1 MTDSAS
7 VQPMRQAFA
16 AIALLWLSG
25 VALRLTILAV
35 PPVIPAIHDDLH
47 LTQTGVGILTGLPA
61 MLFAFAAVPGSLLIA
76 RLGAK
81 AALVLGLAACAIG
94 GALRGAVLDVGWL
107 YTMTIIMGAGVAVMQ
122 VAMPPTVRL
131 WQPQRIGF
139 TTAVYTNGL
148 LIGEILPVALMLP
161 LVLPLVG
168 GSWPKA
174 FMFWSVPVAIIAL
187 LVLAFGPREANGT
200 AATAARR
207 RWWPD
212 WRDGLIWRLGIM
224 LGTANAMYFSAN
236 AFLPDF
242 LKSIARTDLISPA
255 LTALNVGQLP
265 ASIILL
271 AVAGRLERKAWPYAV
286 SGALSAL
293 GVAAIISGNGTLIVT
308 GAALLGFSAAGTLIL
323 ALALPPLLAPP
334 DDVHRVTAA
343 MFTISYSC
351 AVIVPVISG
360 AIWDLTGNPP
370 LAFVPILACGGFLI
384 WLAPAI
390 TRVGQAGQNGPN

>member
-1 MTDSAS
+1 M
-7 VQPMRQAFA
+7 V
-16 AIALLWLSG
+16 LL
-25 VALRLTILAV
+25 LA
-35 PPVIPAIHDDLH
+35 PR
-47 LTQTGVGILTGLPA
+47 T
-61 MLFAFAAVPGSLLIA
+61 
-76 RLGAK
+76 K
-81 AALVLGLAACAIG
+81 
-94 GALRGAVLDVGWL
+94 
-107 YTMTIIMGAGVAVMQ
+107 
-122 VAMPPTVRL
+122 
-131 WQPQRIGF
+131 
-139 TTAVYTNGL
+139 TTA
-148 LIGEILPVALMLP
+148 PV
-161 LVLPLVG
+161 
-168 GSWPKA
+168 
-174 FMFWSVPVAIIAL
+174 
-187 LVLAFGPREANGT
+187 
-200 AATAARR
+200 RR

-212 WRDGLIWRLGIM
+212 WNDPLIWRLGIM

-323 ALALPPLLAPP
+323 ALALPPHLAEP
-334 DDVHRVTAA
+334 DDVHRLTAA
-343 MFTISYSC
+343 MFTISYAV
-351 AVIVPVISG
+351 AVIVPILSG
-360 AIWDLTGNPP
+360 ATWDLTGNPP